1 MKERI
6 IAKFIREV
14 YNYLHAM
21 VEREQDA
28 EDGKTDFDKIIARYR
43 MAVSKR
49 DVKEVEEKKPS
60 QAIDKNTPIEAS
72 VKKEEPMLTISKPIQ
87 KDIVTSEETEKM
99 LDEKA
104 FEWVKVVE
112 SAMQNCISQS
122 KGSISSISVLLP
134 DGVTCLSFGSRIDMD
149 EDILA
154 AFIGEQFELFESY
167 GSVLKIGEIEE
178 IEYTGKNSVILMKS
192 GGGLRL
198 MALLNDRR
206 YVRLA
211 KIYLER
217 MLKSIPRLE

>member
-6 IAKFIREV
+6 IAKFIREA
-14 YNYLHAM
+14 YDYLSTMA
-21 VEREQDA
+21 ERDQEA
-28 EDGKTDFDKIIARYR
+28 EDEKTDFDKIIARYR

-49 DVKEVEEKKPS
+49 DVKDTEEKKPTS
-60 QAIDKNTPIEAS
+60 VVEKNIPMEMP
-72 VKKEEPMLTISKPIQ
+72 VKKEEPMITVSRPIQ
-87 KDIVTSEETEKM
+87 KDIVTGEDTEKI
-99 LDEKA
+99 

-112 SAMQNCISQS
+112 SAVQNCISQS
-122 KGSISSISVLLP
+122 KGLISSISVLLP
-134 DGVTCLSFGSRIDMD
+134 DGITCLSFGSRIDID

-167 GSVLKIGEIEE
+167 GSVLKIGEVEE
-178 IEYTGKNSVILMKS
+178 IEYTGKNSVVLMRS

-198 MALLNDRR
+198 MALLNDKR

>member
-6 IAKFIREV
+6 IAKFIREAC
-14 YNYLHAM
+14 NYLRAM
-21 VEREQDA
+21 VEREPDV
-28 EDGKTDFDKIIARYR
+28 EDEKTDFDKIIARYR

-49 DVKEVEEKKPS
+49 DAKEIEEKKPS
-60 QAIDKNTPIEAS
+60 VVADKNVPTELS
-72 VKKEEPMLTISKPIQ
+72 VKKEEPVLAASKPTQ
-87 KDIVTSEETEKM
+87 KNIIVGEEAEKI
-99 LDEKA
+99 LDEKV

-112 SAMQNCISQS
+112 SAIQNCISQS

-134 DGVTCLSFGSRIDMD
+134 DGITCLSFGSRIDID
-149 EDILA
+149 EDVLA

-167 GSVLKIGEIEE
+167 GGVLKIGEIEE
-178 IEYTGKNSVILMKS
+178 IEYTGKQSVILMKS

-198 MALLNDRR
+198 MALLNDKR

>member
-1 MKERI
+1 
-6 IAKFIREV
+6 
-14 YNYLHAM
+14 
-21 VEREQDA
+21 
-28 EDGKTDFDKIIARYR
+28 
-43 MAVSKR
+43 
-49 DVKEVEEKKPS
+49 P
-60 QAIDKNTPIEAS
+60 
-72 VKKEEPMLTISKPIQ
+72 VKKEEPVLTVSKPIQ
-87 KDIVTSEETEKM
+87 KDIATSEEAEKI
-99 LDEKA
+99 LDEKI

-112 SAMQNCISQS
+112 SAIQNCISQS

>member
-1 MKERI
+1 
-6 IAKFIREV
+6 
-14 YNYLHAM
+14 
-21 VEREQDA
+21 
-28 EDGKTDFDKIIARYR
+28 
-43 MAVSKR
+43 MAS
-49 DVKEVEEKKPS
+49 DEVEK
-60 QAIDKNTPIEAS
+60 I
-72 VKKEEPMLTISKPIQ
+72 
-87 KDIVTSEETEKM
+87 
-99 LDEKA
+99 LDEKV

-112 SAMQNCISQS
+112 SSIQNCISQS

-134 DGVTCLSFGSRIDMD
+134 DGITCLSFGSRIDMD
-149 EDILA
+149 EDVLA

-167 GSVLKIGEIEE
+167 GGVLKIGEIEE

-198 MALLNDRR
+198 MALLNDKR

>member
-1 MKERI
+1 
-6 IAKFIREV
+6 
-14 YNYLHAM
+14 M
-21 VEREQDA
+21 VEREQET
-28 EDGKTDFDKIIARYR
+28 EDEKTDFDKIIARYR

-49 DVKEVEEKKPS
+49 DMREAEEKKL
-60 QAIDKNTPIEAS
+60 TPTDRSISAEVSPA
-72 VKKEEPMLTISKPIQ
+72 KKEEPAATFQKQVQ
-87 KDIVTSEETEKM
+87 KDIAASDEVEKI
-99 LDEKA
+99 LDEKV

-112 SAMQNCISQS
+112 SAVQNCISQS

-134 DGVTCLSFGSRIDMD
+134 DGITCLSFGSRIDMD
-149 EDILA
+149 EDVLA

-167 GSVLKIGEIEE
+167 GGVLKIGEIEE

-198 MALLNDRR
+198 MALLNDKR

>member
-1 MKERI
+1 
-6 IAKFIREV
+6 
-14 YNYLHAM
+14 M
-21 VEREQDA
+21 VEREQEA
-28 EDGKTDFDKIIARYR
+28 EDEKTDFDKIIARYR

-49 DVKEVEEKKPS
+49 DMKEAEEKKL
-60 QAIDKNTPIEAS
+60 TPADRSISTEVAP
-72 VKKEEPMLTISKPIQ
+72 VKKEEPAATFPKQASRN
-87 KDIVTSEETEKM
+87 IVASDEVEKI
-99 LDEKA
+99 LDEKV

-112 SAMQNCISQS
+112 SSIQNCISQS

-134 DGVTCLSFGSRIDMD
+134 DGITCLSFGSRIDMD
-149 EDILA
+149 EDVLA

-167 GSVLKIGEIEE
+167 GGVLKIGEIEE

-198 MALLNDRR
+198 MALLNDKR

>member
-1 MKERI
+1 
-6 IAKFIREV
+6 
-14 YNYLHAM
+14 M
-21 VEREQDA
+21 VEREQEA
-28 EDGKTDFDKIIARYR
+28 EDEKTDFDKIIARYR

-49 DVKEVEEKKPS
+49 DAKEAEEKKP
-60 QAIDKNTPIEAS
+60 TPVDRSISTEVAP
-72 VKKEEPMLTISKPIQ
+72 VKKEEPAAAFPKQASR
-87 KDIVTSEETEKM
+87 DIAASDEVEKI
-99 LDEKA
+99 LDEKV

-112 SAMQNCISQS
+112 SAIQNCISQS

-134 DGVTCLSFGSRIDMD
+134 DGITCLSFGSRIDMD
-149 EDILA
+149 EDVLA

-167 GSVLKIGEIEE
+167 GGVLKIGEIEE

-198 MALLNDRR
+198 MALLNDKR